1 MLHLSVYRDRIV
13 SSFLRQILIKPEG
26 ICVYYTLFVTNGMKT
41 VKLYVKYFQVF
52 SNNALNNRPND
63 LTVSSVTPLGKLVT
77 GNKT

>member
-13 SSFLRQILIKPEG
+13 SSFLRQILIKLEG